1 MKSMKR
7 MQPARS
13 RASLLVLALALLSAS
28 TALAAPPPER
38 LWNER
43 SYAKPLDPDAPVSMR
58 AFSVLARELSPAVV
72 NISVKK
78 KQRQQNLPFLPA
90 PDGQGLGTGFIIHE
104 RGLVLTNHH
113 VVDGAEEIVVRLS
126 NDQEYEAKVVGA
138 YPPLDVALLS
148 FAPNEK
154 LVAAPLGDSERVEIG
169 EWVIAIGNPF
179 GLNHTVTAGIVS
191 AKGRRDIS
199 PGSEPNLARFI
210 QTDASINPGNS
221 GGPLI
226 NIRGEVIGINTAINP
241 AGQGIGFA
249 VPIDMIK
256 TVLPQLATGK
266 VLRSFLGV
274 VVGPVARELA
284 NQSGR
289 SRSGAFVSSVREDG
303 PAARAGVVAGDII
316 THIDGKVVEHWEDL
330 PWYASIA
337 GISRAVPLTV
347 NRRGKVHD
355 MSVTL
360 APFPENASIAMRG
373 RAPDPGGD
381 PLAPGGAGKAA
392 PDLGLS
398 VERLPDARAAELG
411 LEAGQGV
418 VVKSVSPRSLGV
430 QLGVRR
436 GDVVTHVNEQVVA
449 GVDGFAA
456 LVAGGAQAERLSL
469 AMRRGKMLI
478 FKTIQK

>member
-1 MKSMKR
+1 MKSM
-7 MQPARS
+7 MSESMMPAA
-13 RASLLVLALALLSAS
+13 RASASFVLALVLLSAMPS
-28 TALAAPPPER
+28 LAAPPPER

-43 SYAKPLDPDAPVSMR
+43 TYAKPLDPDAPVSMR
-58 AFSVLARELSPAVV
+58 AFSSLARELSPAVV
-72 NISVKK
+72 NINVKK
-78 KQRQQNLPFLPA
+78 KQRQQALPFLPA

-113 VVDGAEEIVVRLS
+113 VIDGAEEIVVRLS

-148 FAPNEK
+148 FAPKER

-266 VLRSFLGV
+266 VLRSYLGV

-289 SRSGAFVSSVREDG
+289 GRGGAYVSSVREDG
-303 PAARAGVVAGDII
+303 PAARAGVAAGDII

-337 GISRAVPLTV
+337 GVARSVPVTV
-347 NRRGKVHD
+347 HRKGKVHEL
-355 MSVTL
+355 SVTL
-360 APFPENASIAMRG
+360 TPFPENASVTMPG
-373 RAPDPGGD
+373 VGPNPGGRPND
-381 PLAPGGAGKAA
+381 AG
-392 PDLGLS
+392 PELGLT
-398 VERLPDARAAELG
+398 VERLADARAKELG

-418 VVKSVSPRSLGV
+418 VVKLVDPRSLGA
-430 QLGVRR
+430 QLGIRS

-456 LVAGGAQAERLSL
+456 QVAGGGRGERLSL

-478 FKTIQK
+478 FKTIQR